1 MTGLYYSNVRTTATI
16 MTLGGTGPTRASKD
30 EPESDMPTRKK
41 PATTAWPLGEYLR
54 DQRGR
59 MAIREAARR
68 ADISESRWRQV
79 EAGVQ
84 KMAGGIEVP
93 VHPRA
98 ETLAAM
104 ARAISADGRTAL
116 ELAGHNPDQYAW
128 LLEPSADL
136 GNDETRE
143 WFTGLPREEREQVLA
158 ELQRL
163 HLETEL
169 RKQDGRRAPR
179 NATG

>member
-1 MTGLYYSNVRTTATI
+1 MAT
-16 MTLGGTGPTRASKD
+16 RRRQQ
-30 EPESDMPTRKK
+30 E
-41 PATTAWPLGEYLR
+41 ATTWPLGEYLR
-54 DQRGR
+54 QARGK

-98 ETLAAM
+98 ETIAAM
-104 ARAISADGRTAL
+104 CRAISADVERGL
-116 ELAGHNPDQYAW
+116 QLAGHDPAHYDWLVHPDTGG
-128 LLEPSADL
+128 LSDELHADWFAHL
-136 GNDETRE
+136 SRE
-143 WFTGLPREEREQVLA
+143 DRERVLA

-163 HLETEL
+163 NVDLEL
-169 RKQDGRRAPR
+169 RKERR
-179 NATG
+179 TG

>member
-1 MTGLYYSNVRTTATI
+1 
-16 MTLGGTGPTRASKD
+16 
-30 EPESDMPTRKK
+30 MPTRRKE
-41 PATTAWPLGEYLR
+41 TTWPLGEYLR
-54 DQRGR
+54 TQRGK

-98 ETLAAM
+98 ETLANM
-104 ARAISADGRTAL
+104 SRAISADVRTAL
-116 ELAGHNPDQYAW
+116 ELAGHNPDQYQW
-128 LLEPSADL
+128 LLEPSAEL
-136 GNDETRE
+136 GADDSRE
-143 WFTGLPREEREQVLA
+143 WFTRLPREERERVLA

-163 HLETEL
+163 HVDTEVGAGG
-169 RKQDGRRAPR
+169 QSVRRR
-179 NATG
+179 QSTG

>member
-1 MTGLYYSNVRTTATI
+1 MATRRQTPKKTAPP
-16 MTLGGTGPTRASKD
+16 GGT
-30 EPESDMPTRKK
+30 
-41 PATTAWPLGEYLR
+41 WPLGEYLR
-54 DQRGR
+54 EQRGR
-59 MAIREAARR
+59 MSIREAARR

-98 ETLAAM
+98 ETIVAM
-104 ARAISADGRTAL
+104 CRAISADARRGL
-116 ELAGHNPDQYAW
+116 ELAGHNPDHYSW
-128 LLEPSADL
+128 MLEGEVGAD
-136 GNDETRE
+136 DDTRE

-163 HLETEL
+163 HVDTEL
-169 RKQDGRRAPR
+169 GKGNPARARGRR
-179 NATG
+179 NTG

>member
-1 MTGLYYSNVRTTATI
+1 MATRN
-16 MTLGGTGPTRASKD
+16 TP
-30 EPESDMPTRKK
+30 RKR
-41 PATTAWPLGEYLR
+41 PGSSTWPLGDYLR
-54 DQRGR
+54 EQRGN
-59 MAIREAARR
+59 MSIREAARR

-98 ETLAAM
+98 ETVAAM
-104 ARAISADGRTAL
+104 CRAISADVRRGL
-116 ELAGHNPDQYAW
+116 ELAGHNPDQWAW
-128 LLEPSADL
+128 LLEPAGEAMGEGD
-136 GNDETRE
+136 RE
-143 WFTGLPREEREQVLA
+143 WFTNLPREEREAVLS

-169 RKQDGRRAPR
+169 QRQTATHKGGTRRRA
-179 NATG
+179 

>member
-1 MTGLYYSNVRTTATI
+1 MAT
-16 MTLGGTGPTRASKD
+16 R
-30 EPESDMPTRKK
+30 RKQQ
-41 PATTAWPLGEYLR
+41 TWPLGDYLR
-54 DQRGR
+54 QQRGK

-68 ADISESRWRQV
+68 AEISESRWRQI

-98 ETLAAM
+98 ETLAGM
-104 ARAISADGRTAL
+104 ARAISADVRKAL
-116 ELAGHNPDQYAW
+116 ELAGHNPDQYTW

-136 GNDETRE
+136 GADDARE
-143 WFTGLPREEREQVLA
+143 WFTNLPREERERVLA

-163 HLETEL
+163 HVDTEV
-169 RKQDGRRAPR
+169 RKGTHPQVRKR
-179 NATG
+179 ATG